1 MYNYALTNTPV
12 VITGVVDKMMS
23 TPWTM
28 QHIKDKAGKF
38 EFIYNY
44 ALTNTP
50 VVITGVVDKMMTS
63 PWTMQHIRDKAG
75 KL

>member
-1 MYNYALTNTPV
+1 MT
-12 VITGVVDKMMS
+12 

-50 VVITGVVDKMMTS
+50 VVITGVVDKMMTC

>member
-1 MYNYALTNTPV
+1 MVPSWADQLLT
-12 VITGVVDKMMS
+12 

-38 EFIYNY
+38 EFFYNY

-50 VVITGVVDKMMTS
+50 VVITGVVDKMMTT
-63 PWTMQHIRDKAG
+63 PWTMQHIKDKAG
-75 KL
+75 